1 MKITVE
7 ECLELEILK
16 TAKVVAGN
24 KALNNKVKGVSVI
37 DASDLREVSTFLAK
51 KGEIALSGF
60 FGSKNDVSRQM
71 DLVKALSNAGNSALI
86 LFYVGAMTT
95 HLSREVVDAAD
106 QVGLPLI
113 VLPEN
118 KNISYSDVIHELMEK
133 ILYGDNFTNRLI
145 NLSLI
150 HISERTRLGMISY
163 AVFCLKKKK

>member
-60 FGSKNDVSRQM
+60 FGSKNDVSRQV

-86 LFYVGAMTT
+86 LFYVGAVSYT
-95 HLSREVVDAAD
+95 HSE
-106 QVGLPLI
+106 PT
-113 VLPEN
+113 
-118 KNISYSDVIHELMEK
+118 
-133 ILYGDNFTNRLI
+133 IL
-145 NLSLI
+145 
-150 HISERTRLGMISY
+150 
-163 AVFCLKKKK
+163 